1 MQNNPTPTAG
11 STASGAPATGMSGS
25 PSGTRG
31 ATAGMNASGTAD
43 QQSTTDRVKDQARDA
58 ASTVKDQAG
67 ERLQTGMDM
76 ARRRAAD
83 SLQDVARSL
92 KQSCESRSDG
102 PAHYITAAGDRVQRA
117 AEYLENTDTR
127 DMVRHAERFAR
138 NQPALF
144 LGGAFALGVLAARFL
159 KSSRDD
165 DEMQGGGWNAGM
177 GYRGRL
183 YDREESVAGY
193 REPSAGGMTARPM
206 STRVGPTTPLG
217 TSTATG
223 ATGTTG
229 ATGGLGDTPG
239 ATRR

>member
-1 MQNNPTPTAG
+1 MQNDPTPTAG
-11 STASGAPATGMSGS
+11 STASGAPVAGMSGS
-25 PSGTRG
+25 TGGARG
-31 ATAGMNASGTAD
+31 ARGAAAGSNAGRTSD
-43 QQSTTDRVKDQARDA
+43 NRSTTDEVKDRARDA
-58 ASTVKDQAG
+58 ASTVKDEAG
-67 ERLQTGMDM
+67 EKLQSGMDM
-76 ARRRAAD
+76 AKQRAAD

-102 PAHYITAAGDRVQRA
+102 PAHYINAAGERVQRA
-117 AEYLENTDTR
+117 ADYLERTDTR
-127 DMVRHAERFAR
+127 EMVRHAERFAR

-165 DEMQGGGWNAGM
+165 QQMQGGSWNAGM

-183 YDREESVAGY
+183 YDREESLSGY
-193 REPSAGGMTARPM
+193 REPSAGGAAGRPM

-217 TSTATG
+217 ATGSAG
-223 ATGTTG
+223 ATGS
-229 ATGGLGDTPG
+229 TGGVNDTPG